1 MSCISLEF
9 LSRAAALI
17 NSSNTSHG
25 WRRPAHRIEFGDLLG
40 SGSNRARLGD
50 RLYRVNRGPQPH
62 PSFIEVFRDAA
73 LDDRHWGVEG
83 AGENGTE
90 VTHITS
96 VAINDQRPKR
106 ALSDAQLAEL
116 ASPATLV
123 AGDAPST
130 PGRPLRD
137 VLEPDRRS
145 SRGHS
150 LRHLHVRVR
159 DREPPGLQL
168 ARPRSEVVLRDAH
181 HLHRN
186 DLRNVLFELHLIDD
200 ALDRYIAPVVGRLGE

>member
-1 MSCISLEF
+1 VPRERRTRTLATATRSCDREARERPRVLQHKRLAQSLVSSSGRQFEKIR
-9 LSRAAALI
+9 RA
-17 NSSNTSHG
+17 
-25 WRRPAHRIEFGDLLG
+25 RPLPSAIVFVCFRFGCRFGAG
-40 SGSNRARLGD
+40 SGSG
-50 RLYRVNRGPQPH
+50 
-62 PSFIEVFRDAA
+62 S
-73 LDDRHWGVEG
+73 
-83 AGENGTE
+83 
-90 VTHITS
+90 
-96 VAINDQRPKR
+96 
-106 ALSDAQLAEL
+106 
-116 ASPATLV
+116 
-123 AGDAPST
+123 GDAPST

-137 VLEPDRRS
+137 VLEPDRKS